1 MNKLK
6 VLVVEDDLMI
16 AESVKD
22 ILELLDHE
30 VVGIAEDAETAIQ
43 LCNDHEPQIALLDI
57 QIGGDIDGVDLAELI
72 NDQFDIPFIFTT
84 AFADDATVSRASER
98 GPFGYLVK
106 PYGVKDI
113 NAAIE
118 IAMSAYGRL
127 KKAQENPG
135 VSKIIDNSLFLKVDS
150 KLIKVKIDDILYVEA
165 KGDYALFKT
174 SAKGYIVHST
184 MKRVQE
190 RLDQYNFA
198 KVHRSYVVNLS
209 KIIDIEESN
218 LLIEDK
224 VIPISRANK
233 EALMK
238 RLNKL

>member
-1 MNKLK
+1 MSKLK

-30 VVGIAEDAETAIQ
+30 VVGIAEDAESAIEI
-43 LCNDHEPQIALLDI
+43 CNENEPQIALLDI

-84 AFADDATVSRASER
+84 AFADDTTVSRAKER

-106 PYGVKDI
+106 PYGVKDL

-118 IAMSAYGRL
+118 IAMVVYDRL
-127 KKAQENPG
+127 KKAENNPG
-135 VSKIIDNSLFLKVDS
+135 MSKIIDNSIFLKVDS
-150 KLIKVKIDDILYVEA
+150 KLIKVKIEDILFVEA

-174 SAKGYIVHST
+174 KEKGYIVHTT

-190 RLDQYNFA
+190 RLSEFNFA

-209 KIIDIEESN
+209 RIVDIEESN
-218 LLIEDK
+218 LLIENK

-238 RLNKL
+238 RLNLL

>member
-1 MNKLK
+1 MSQLK
-6 VLVVEDDLMI
+6 VLVVEDDPMI
-16 AESVKD
+16 ADSVKD
-22 ILELLDHE
+22 ILGLLNHK
-30 VVGIAEDAETAIQ
+30 VVGVAEDAESAIN
-43 LCNDHEPQIALLDI
+43 LCNEHAPEIALLDI

-84 AFADDATVSRASER
+84 AFADNATVSRAKER

-118 IAMSAYGRL
+118 VAMSAFGRL
-127 KKAQENPG
+127 KSAQEKQG
-135 VSKIIDNSLFLKVDS
+135 ISKVVDNSLFLKVDS
-150 KLIKVKIDDILYVEA
+150 KLIKIKIDDLLYIEA

-174 SAKGYIVHST
+174 KEKGYIVHST

-190 RLDQYNFA
+190 RLNEYNFA

-218 LLIEDK
+218 LLIDNK
-224 VIPISRANK
+224 IIPISRANK
-233 EALMK
+233 DALIK
-238 RLNKL
+238 RLNLL